1 MIPYRCIVEPS
12 LQSFQYK
19 IINRLLN
26 CNENLCKWKIKNS
39 DKCFYCLK
47 VDTIEHHLFECTES
61 KKIWAKLNKWML
73 NNIEFCFDLTICEV
87 LFGIPITNNDM
98 KLLNFLIIIA
108 KHYINKIKVLEK
120 PLYFIELLSHIRQ
133 KVRIMEYID
142 GSLGGDG
149 MGWLDALLDV
159 L

>member
-1 MIPYRCIVEPS
+1 
-12 LQSFQYK
+12 
-19 IINRLLN
+19 
-26 CNENLCKWKIKNS
+26 
-39 DKCFYCLK
+39 
-47 VDTIEHHLFECTES
+47 
-61 KKIWAKLNKWML
+61 ML
-73 NNIEFCFDLTICEV
+73 NNFEFCFDLTICEV
-87 LFGIPITNNDM
+87 LFGIPITNDDM

-108 KHYINKIKVLEK
+108 KHYINKTKVLEK

-142 GSLGGDG
+142 GSLEGDG